1 MATTRESLGV
11 KFCLEQPKRRRGAAI
26 MKRRMSNMGFTIWSL
41 NLFCQI
47 VGIGIFSFSALCF
60 SASRLDVQKQLTQ
73 ILSDPSLK
81 NVSIG
86 IQVTS
91 LKSDEKIFDHHP
103 TDLLKPASNIKL
115 VTTLA
120 ALKYLGPEYRFKT
133 KLYREGVI
141 KNGVLHGN
149 LYVKGFGDPLLVS
162 EQLWVLVNDLK
173 RVGFQEIHGD
183 LILDDSF
190 FDAIRTVRDGHPTN
204 GNGGDRAYDA
214 PLGALS
220 VNFNTTTVYVYPGSK
235 VGKKARVVIDPD
247 QNTYVKV
254 VNRSKTRRGT
264 QPMTLEVFRQIG
276 KTSDTIIVTGGI
288 PLNHSGKR
296 FYRNITYPPIYAASL
311 FRRFLKEQGL
321 IVKGKNQFK
330 EVPVFAKEILVYESR
345 PLRILVGDLNKISN
359 NFVAEHLLKTM
370 AAELKPPPRSTD
382 KGLDILREFLQGIGV
397 KESYQLVNGSG
408 LSADNK
414 MSAAQLVEVLKY
426 GHKNFGFFPEYMA
439 SMGIVGI
446 DGTVSSRLQGTIAQG
461 RVRAKTG
468 SLSGVSAL
476 SGYVSTQSNET
487 LRSEEHT

>member
-1 MATTRESLGV
+1 MIL
-11 KFCLEQPKRRRGAAI
+11 L
-26 MKRRMSNMGFTIWSL
+26 
-41 NLFCQI
+41 
-47 VGIGIFSFSALCF
+47 IGTFSFYSLCF
-60 SASRLDVQKQLTQ
+60 SASRSDIQKQLTQ

-81 NVSIG
+81 DIATG

-91 LKSDEKIFDHHP
+91 LKSDENFFEYHP
-103 TDLLKPASNIKL
+103 HDLLKPASNVKL

-133 KLYREGVI
+133 KLYVDGVI

-173 RVGFQEIHGD
+173 RDVYEIQGN

-190 FDAIRTVRDGHPTN
+190 FDEIRTVRDGHSPQN
-204 GNGGDRAYDA
+204 GRDRAYDA

-220 VNFNTTTVYVYPGSK
+220 INFNTTTVYVYPGSK
-235 VGKKARVVIDPD
+235 RGKKARVVIDPD
-247 QNTYVKV
+247 NNTYVKV
-254 VNRSKTRRGT
+254 VNRSKTLRANV
-264 QPMTLEVFRQIG
+264 PMTLEVSRHIG

-288 PLNHSGKR
+288 PLNHVGKR
-296 FYRNITYPPIYAASL
+296 FYRNITYPPLYAAAL
-311 FRRFLKEQGL
+311 FRRFLKEQGVT
-321 IVKGKNQFK
+321 VKGKNQFK
-330 EVPVFAKEILVYESR
+330 EVPSSAKEILVYESR

-359 NFVAEHLLKTM
+359 NFVAEQMLKTM
-370 AAELKPPPRSTD
+370 AAELKQPPGSTD
-382 KGLDILREFLQGIGV
+382 KGLNILREFLQGIGV

-487 LRSEEHT
+487 LAFSIIMNDPQDRTELMQATQDKILLELCGLK